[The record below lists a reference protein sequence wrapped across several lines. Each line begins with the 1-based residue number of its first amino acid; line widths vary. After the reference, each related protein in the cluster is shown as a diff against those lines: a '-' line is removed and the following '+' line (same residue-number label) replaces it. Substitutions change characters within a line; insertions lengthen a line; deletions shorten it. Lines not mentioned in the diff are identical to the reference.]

1 MHQREA
7 PPNILYLHSHDTG
20 RFVQPYGQP
29 VPTPNIQRL
38 ADQGVLFR
46 NAFCAAP
53 TCSASRA
60 CLLTGQYGHN
70 NGMLGLAH
78 RGWSLNDYRQHLV
91 HPLHDAGYHSVL
103 IGEQHIARRP
113 DIIGFDRV
121 VKIATT
127 RVKTVAPLA
136 REILGE
142 PPPEPFFMSVGFFE
156 THRDF
161 LEPPS
166 LRDALYSLP
175 PPNLP
180 DTPETRRDMAA
191 YKASA
196 RSLDQ
201 GVGMVLDALDLH
213 GLADDT
219 LIIFTTDHGLAFPGA
234 KATLYDRGL
243 GVMLIMR
250 GPGGFSG
257 GRVNDAL
264 VSHLDVYPTLCELI
278 GIERPD
284 FLQGL
289 SLLPLVRGETTS
301 IRDELYAEM
310 TWHAAYEPQRAVRTE
325 RWKYIRRFGE
335 RAKPVLC
342 NCDDSPSKDVLLRMG
357 WGDRTVAKEQLYD
370 LALDPDE
377 AVNLVDEPGR
387 AETLQEMQ
395 PPARVDAGHV
405 GPIAIWRP
413 RSARRRRDQRPR
425 SAVPR
430 RTTPARDLRR
440 IGELLARKPRPD
452 PGGRAGHAHALLP
465 RVRDAK
471 ERQHAA
477 VRSAAEHRGGG
488 PAAGVLR
495 GAQGDRRASP
505 PARVLLGPAQPRS
518 AAPAAARLTTESP
531 SRTAPE
537 LEPR

>member
-1 MHQREA
+1 MPKAQ
-7 PPNILYLHSHDTG
+7 PNILYLHSHDTG
-20 RFVQPYGQP
+20 RYVQPYGHP

-46 NAFCAAP
+46 RAFCAAP

-103 IGEQHIARRP
+103 IGEQHIAKRP

-121 VKIATT
+121 VKIETT
-127 RVKTVAPLA
+127 RVATVAPVA
-136 REILGE
+136 IEILAG

-161 LEPPS
+161 LDPPS

-180 DTPETRRDMAA
+180 DTPDTRRDMAA

-201 GVGMVLDALDLH
+201 GVGAVLEALDLH

-234 KATLYDRGL
+234 KATLFDRGL

-250 GPGGFSG
+250 GPGGFAG
-257 GRVNDAL
+257 GKVHDAL
-264 VSHLDVYPTLCELI
+264 VSHIDVYPTLCELV
-278 GIERPD
+278 GIERLD

-289 SLLPLVRGETTS
+289 SMLPLVRGERS
-301 IRDELYAEM
+301 AIRDAIFAEM

-325 RWKYIRRFGE
+325 RFKYIHRFGD
-335 RAKPVLC
+335 RDRPVLC
-342 NCDDSPSKDVLLRMG
+342 NCDDSPSKTLLLERG
-357 WGDRTVAKEQLYD
+357 WADRRVPVEQLYD
-370 LALDPDE
+370 LTFDPNEAANLAGEASHESELAELRERLFEWMRNTDDPLLEGDPAPPPGAEINDPDQ
-377 AVNLVDEPGR
+377 L
-387 AETLQEMQ
+387 
-395 PPARVDAGHV
+395 
-405 GPIAIWRP
+405 
-413 RSARRRRDQRPR
+413 
-425 SAVPR
+425 
-430 RTTPARDLRR
+430 
-440 IGELLARKPRPD
+440 
-452 PGGRAGHAHALLP
+452 
-465 RVRDAK
+465 
-471 ERQHAA
+471 
-477 VRSAAEHRGGG
+477 
-488 PAAGVLR
+488 
-495 GAQGDRRASP
+495 
-505 PARVLLGPAQPRS
+505 
-518 AAPAAARLTTESP
+518 SP
-531 SRTAPE
+531 S
-537 LEPR
+537 EPRTRVP